1 MQKQTTSAQATQ
13 DLAQI
18 MAGSFQGGEVL
29 ALSGDLGAGKTTFV
43 QGLAKALGVTVNVN
57 SPTFVLLKVYPANK
71 GAIKQLVHIDTYRLS
86 GPDDLLA
93 IGFQD
98 YLNRPDTVMV
108 IEWAEKIRQLLPNNT
123 KDIKFDSLDENTRQL
138 TF

>member
-1 MQKQTTSAQATQ
+1 MQKQTKSAQETQ
-13 DLAQI
+13 QLAKN
-18 MAGSFQGGEVL
+18 MASSFQGGEVL

-43 QGLAKALGVTVNVN
+43 QGLAQALGVTANVN
-57 SPTFVLLKVYPANK
+57 SPTFVLMKVYPANQ

-86 GPDDLLA
+86 GPEDLLA

-98 YLNRPDTVMV
+98 YLNRPDTVIV
-108 IEWAEKIRQLLPNNT
+108 IEWAEKIRQLLPEST
-123 KDIKFDSLDENTRQL
+123 KDIKFDNLDENTRQL